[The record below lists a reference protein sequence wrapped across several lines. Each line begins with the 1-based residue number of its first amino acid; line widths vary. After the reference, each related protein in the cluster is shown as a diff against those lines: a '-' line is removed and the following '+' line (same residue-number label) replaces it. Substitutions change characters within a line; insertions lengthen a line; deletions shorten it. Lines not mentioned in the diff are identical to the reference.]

1 MISEISGI
9 DSSYEIPDVL
19 WNRISSLLVHKPKRK
34 KKIGR
39 PRMDDR
45 KAMTAIFYITRTGCQ
60 WKALPRSLGAS
71 STVHDRFQ
79 EWRKAGIFKRMWID
93 GLSLYDKKTGIDWK
107 WQSMDAVITK
117 APMEGITNIAKTVS
131 ANQDE
136 EEVWMELIFY
146 KDRKHGDEVGA
157 NMQNDE
163 NMERLY
169 KQSVDLLSP
178 GSSFVMGEF
187 NRLRK

>member
-1 MISEISGI
+1 MSKSNITEIEQGIGSEVAHFVYRVPKKNHEAMIQLNKQFADIM
-9 DSSYEIPDVL
+9 
-19 WNRISSLLVHKPKRK
+19 RK
-34 KKIGR
+34 YSA
-39 PRMDDR
+39 PHL
-45 KAMTAIFYITRTGCQ
+45 IFQLNNT
-60 WKALPRSLGAS
+60 
-71 STVHDRFQ
+71 
-79 EWRKAGIFKRMWID
+79 E
-93 GLSLYDKKTGIDWK
+93 
-107 WQSMDAVITK
+107 

-146 KDRKHGDEVGA
+146 RDRKHRDEVGRK
-157 NMQNDE
+157 MQNDE

-187 NRLRK
+187 SRLEI